1 MRALSPE
8 IARFLP
14 RSAARGEKWHA
25 DAHLPYTVVSPLYL
39 FRLKPAKALGEDLTA
54 VMGLLDKASWES
66 DTEEAR
72 FIKRRMAEVK
82 REEVT

>member
-1 MRALSPE
+1 
-8 IARFLP
+8 
-14 RSAARGEKWHA
+14 
-25 DAHLPYTVVSPLYL
+25 VSPLYL